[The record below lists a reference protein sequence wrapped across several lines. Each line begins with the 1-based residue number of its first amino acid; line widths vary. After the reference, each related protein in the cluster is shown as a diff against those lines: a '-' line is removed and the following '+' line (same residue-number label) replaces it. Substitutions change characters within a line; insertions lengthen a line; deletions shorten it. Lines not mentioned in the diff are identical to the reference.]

1 MGDSLRCRI
10 CLLEREP
17 LISLED
23 EGNKLKFKLEIIIPE
38 LEWQETFRVC
48 DACSKELDVAFNFRT
63 KCLQSY
69 EKILASVDD
78 ESEKDDEVIK
88 EECDSNDN
96 TDPSSPIPESDREND
111 EADINYKIK
120 NDDKQIVKTSKRS
133 KQKKI
138 SIETPKR
145 TRIRTTLYTCQE
157 CEFTCNNTTKL
168 IKHCEETHNM
178 SKKLIKPYSCP
189 KCEKRFK
196 TSTNLKQHLK
206 YHKGTR
212 SEICTYCGKG
222 FITKPDL
229 FVHEKIHFN
238 KKTYSCEICHKSFNT
253 HKNLGTHKLIVH
265 TDPSL
270 WNYVCNFCNKR
281 FPQKSN
287 MTAHVRRHKGEK
299 LFECHLC
306 QKKFYEN
313 GTLKKHIVTHS
324 NVRNNRCS
332 ECGKEY
338 RERRVMEIHMA
349 KVHGI
354 GDVVIPIRT
363 KKFVCHICSKAYY
376 DRNKLTRHLYTHTGE
391 KPFRCEVCDK
401 GFIDKSYLANH
412 VKNTHMN
419 KSVTSVSIPVQV

>member
-1 MGDSLRCRI
+1 MRDALRCRI
-10 CLLEREP
+10 CLLKNEP
-17 LISLED
+17 LFYLKDKGCKLIS
-23 EGNKLKFKLEIIIPE
+23 KLETVIPE
-38 LEWQETFRVC
+38 LLWHDSFCICEE
-48 DACSKELDVAFNFRT
+48 CSKELDVAFSFKT

-69 EKILASVDD
+69 EKIVSEAECNETNEAETDENKVDEIID
-78 ESEKDDEVIK
+78 PPSPLSESREDDV
-88 EECDSNDN
+88 D
-96 TDPSSPIPESDREND
+96 
-111 EADINYKIK
+111 YKIESV
-120 NDDKQIVKTSKRS
+120 KQIRKAKTKI
-133 KQKKI
+133 KQKKLKNEI
-138 SIETPKR
+138 PKQTR
-145 TRIRTTLYTCQE
+145 TRTTFYTCQE
-157 CEFTCNNTTKL
+157 CGIECNSTKKF
-168 IKHCEETHNM
+168 IKHCEDTHDM
-178 SKKLIKPYSCP
+178 VKKDIKPYSCP
-189 KCEKRFK
+189 KCDKRFK

-238 KKTYSCEICHKSFNT
+238 QKTYSCEFCNKSFNT

-270 WNYVCNFCNKR
+270 WNYVCSFCNKR

-306 QKKFYEN
+306 PKKFCEN
-313 GTLKKHIVTHS
+313 GTLKKHILTHS

-338 RERRVMEIHMA
+338 RERRVMELHKA

-354 GDVVIPIRT
+354 GDIVVPVRI
-363 KKFVCHICSKAYY
+363 KKYICHICSKAYY
-376 DRNKLTRHLYTHTGE
+376 DKNKLTRHLYTHTGE
-391 KPFRCEVCDK
+391 KPFRCEFCDK
-401 GFIDKSYLANH
+401 AFTDKSYLANH
-412 VKNTHMN
+412 IKNTHIN
-419 KSVTSVSIPVQV
+419 KSVTTVPIPVQV